1 MVALPIMVRGS
12 RELLSGSLLVAGGE
26 VQTWQGG
33 AGGRWRREVGVVGF
47 NFKMFKLGGRS
58 SQDQSLLLFPNLKFS
73 LSVILRVLSV
83 LEKGSHD
90 LKVLAMLD

>member
-1 MVALPIMVRGS
+1 MEWRKDGAGHHHYCWSQFLAGYIHPVWWHPPDDGRQNG
-12 RELLSGSLLVAGGE
+12 GGGE
-26 VQTWQGG
+26 V
-33 AGGRWRREVGVVGF
+33 VSF

-73 LSVILRVLSV
+73 LYVILRVLSV

>member
-1 MVALPIMVRGS
+1 M
-12 RELLSGSLLVAGGE
+12 
-26 VQTWQGG
+26 QTWQGG
-33 AGGRWRREVGVVGF
+33 AGGRWRREVGLLSF

-73 LSVILRVLSV
+73 LYVILRVLSV